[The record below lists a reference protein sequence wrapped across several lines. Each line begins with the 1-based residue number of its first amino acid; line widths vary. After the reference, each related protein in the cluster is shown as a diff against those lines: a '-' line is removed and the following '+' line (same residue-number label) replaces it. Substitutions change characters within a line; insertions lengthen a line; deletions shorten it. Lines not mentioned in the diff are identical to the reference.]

1 MPLSFHCTS
10 GQPITE
16 ENDINQRLAFVT
28 LHCSDL
34 EVLGYAH
41 AVYNQ
46 LADEPRQQKRMR
58 NNIPTE
64 SDRSDPWLAQQ

>member
-10 GQPITE
+10 GQTITE
-16 ENDINQRLAFVT
+16 EKESNQRIAFVT
-28 LHCSDL
+28 WHCSDL

-41 AVYNQ
+41 AVYDQ
-46 LADEPRQQKRMR
+46 LADEQRQQQRMR

-64 SDRSDPWLAQQ
+64 GDRSDPWLPKQ

>member
-10 GQPITE
+10 AQMITE
-16 ENDINQRLAFVT
+16 ENESKQRLAFIT
-28 LHCSDL
+28 LHSSDL

-41 AVYNQ
+41 AVYDQ
-46 LADEPRQQKRMR
+46 LADEPRQQQRMR

-64 SDRSDPWLAQQ
+64 GDRSGPWLPQQ